1 VATVGENGTR
11 SETIPGTAT
20 PGTATL
26 TTYSYGDL
34 LTLELPPDR
43 PLIAGVM
50 GEETGNIWGG
60 PGGVGKSWL
69 LMAAARAIA
78 SGTPFLGHFATEQH
92 AVLVIDEENR
102 LRTLAERARMFE
114 RAAPLGRDLP
124 ITYSSLQGLRVDAA
138 AEAAQID
145 ALMTKHG
152 PGLTMLDSFTRV
164 HGANENN
171 AGEMAAVFF
180 NTKSLMRAHR
190 CAVLFSD
197 HTRKKGLINDP
208 GETLRGSS
216 EKRAWPETILD
227 VAADEQE
234 RGTLIISMPKSRES
248 EALAPFT
255 VRLEVDNAAGTA
267 RLVYGGEAT
276 RNQATKGGEIIGA
289 VHAIT
294 AQLGAD
300 ACDAATLAAYLDC
313 SADTVRRHGAKLFT
327 AGLLTSR
334 SVVPSTKGGKPKTVY
349 AVAGGRE

>member
-1 VATVGENGTR
+1 VDDNGAR

-20 PGTATL
+20 PI
-26 TTYSYGDL
+26 TYSYGDL
-34 LTLELPPDR
+34 LSLELPPDR

-69 LMAAARAIA
+69 LMEAARAIA
-78 SGTPFLGHFATEQH
+78 SGTPFLDHFPTEQH

-102 LRTLAERARMFE
+102 LRTLVQRARMFE
-114 RAAPLGRDLP
+114 RAAPLGPDLP
-124 ITYSSLQGLRVDAA
+124 ITYASLQGLRVDAA
-138 AEAAQID
+138 AEAAQVD
-145 ALMTKHG
+145 ALMTKHT
-152 PGLTMLDSFTRV
+152 PGLTILDSFTRV

-180 NTKSLMRAHR
+180 NVKALMRAHR

-197 HTRKKGLINDP
+197 HTRKRGLVNNDP

-227 VAADEQE
+227 VAADETE
-234 RGTLIISMPKSRES
+234 RGTLVISMPKSRES
-248 EALAPFT
+248 EALVPFT

-267 RLVYGGEAT
+267 LLRYGGEAT
-276 RNQATKGGEIIGA
+276 QTQAAKGGEIIGA

-300 ACDAATLAAYLDC
+300 ACDAATLAAYLTC
-313 SADTVRRHGAKLFT
+313 SADTVRRHGTKLFT
-327 AGLLTSR
+327 AGILTSR
-334 SVVPSTKGGKPKTVY
+334 SVVPSAKGGKPKTVY

>member
-1 VATVGENGTR
+1 MATVGENGTR

-69 LMAAARAIA
+69 LM
-78 SGTPFLGHFATEQH
+78 
-92 AVLVIDEENR
+92 
-102 LRTLAERARMFE
+102 ARMFE